1 MNLRLFILFFF
12 ISAFN
17 ISLKAQTVTDPW
29 ATLGASNIAT
39 SFIAMDASNNLYVT
53 NYVNATI
60 SKITP
65 NGTVTQVWA
74 TLAGNSRPYGIA
86 IDASGNLYTANRNP
100 TNTVSKITPTS
111 DGSSGTVIQTWA
123 SISSEAYTISIDAL
137 GNLYIPYVN
146 QNRIDKIVPSQS
158 GTSGVV
164 TANWKTLAT
173 GANPF
178 SISFDADGNLYSA
191 NSNNTISKIT
201 SGGIVTNAWA
211 TLAASSNA
219 QFMVFD
225 AAGNMYVSC
234 WGTSTVSKITPSA
247 VVTETWATVGTN
259 SWPAGIVCDAAGNI
273 FVANFNNNTISKIT
287 SDGTVTQSYVSLAS
301 GSAPFFL
308 AKDATGNLYTTNM
321 GNGTVSKIS
330 SPNILITS
338 SGQKISIENTNSI
351 ISPEGGANFGTGRD
365 ASGKLYNT
373 TSLTT
378 TSGTIG
384 STTAILGGVI
394 SATNAVTSSVGV
406 VYSTASN
413 FGTYSTTT
421 IGSNAAA
428 GTYTSTITG
437 LTASTNYFAK
447 SFIVNVAGTSY
458 GDVVS
463 FTTSAPS
470 FVTDGLV
477 LNLDA
482 GNSASYAGTGT
493 TWTDLSGKGNNGT
506 LVNSV
511 TYNSGNQGTLV
522 FDGNGYS
529 NYSGA
534 GPNPYV
540 SLARSTDFDFGSGDF
555 SIEMWV
561 YLTNGNGHPVF
572 LTMNANPNTY
582 NAVRISYY
590 MGNLGVNH
598 SYNGTSWESLSSGS
612 YTSFPTNSWQNI
624 IFSRIS
630 GNVTLYL
637 NGTSTGTYSLPGSL
651 MSNQETNIGTLTQSF
666 IPVGYF
672 NHSGNIAVTRF
683 YKGRGL
689 TSAEAST
696 HFNLLKSR
704 FGIQ

>member
-17 ISLKAQTVTDPW
+17 ISIKAQTVTDPW

-53 NYVNATI
+53 NYGNATI

-74 TLAGNSRPYGIA
+74 TLAFNSHPYGIV

-100 TNTVSKITPTS
+100 TNTISKITPTS
-111 DGSSGTVIQTWA
+111 NGSSGTVIQTWA
-123 SISSEAYTISIDAL
+123 SISSEAYTIAIDAS
-137 GNLYIPYVN
+137 GNLYVPYVN

-158 GTSGVV
+158 GASGVV

-178 SISFDADGNLYSA
+178 SIAFDASGNLYSA

-201 SGGIVTNAWA
+201 SDGSITNAWA
-211 TLAASSNA
+211 TLAANSNA

-234 WGTSTVSKITPSA
+234 WGTSTVSKITPGA
-247 VVTETWATVGTN
+247 VVTETWATVGT
-259 SWPAGIVCDAAGNI
+259 SVWPAGIVCDAAGNI
-273 FVANFNNNTISKIT
+273 FTANFNNNTISKIT
-287 SDGTVTQSYVSLAS
+287 SNGTVTQSYVSLAS

-308 AKDATGNLYTTNM
+308 AKDAAGNLYVTNM
-321 GNGTVSKIS
+321 GNGKVSKIS
-330 SPNILITS
+330 SPNIYITS
-338 SGQKISIENTNSI
+338 SGQKLSIENVNSI
-351 ISPEGGANFGTGRD
+351 ISPEGGTNFGTGRD

-373 TSLTT
+373 TGLTT

-406 VYSTASN
+406 AYSTASN

-421 IGSNAAA
+421 IQSNAAA

-437 LTASTNYFAK
+437 LTASTNYYAK
-447 SFIVNVAGTSY
+447 SFIVNGAGTSY

-506 LVNSV
+506 LVNTITHSA
-511 TYNSGNQGTLV
+511 TNPGYLIFN
-522 FDGNGYS
+522 GNGSYAG
-529 NYSGA
+529 SG
-534 GPNPYV
+534 GYNPYV
-540 SLARSTDFDFGSGDF
+540 SLPKSTDFDFGSGDF
-555 SIEMWV
+555 TVEMWTYTTTANPHPEYITLNV
-561 YLTNGNGHPVF
+561 NAGSYAAFRMEYWNGNV
-572 LTMNANPNTY
+572 
-582 NAVRISYY
+582 
-590 MGNLGVNH
+590 NLLH
-598 SYNGTSWESLSSGS
+598 SYDGGSHANGG
-612 YTSFPTNSWQNI
+612 SFPITLNAWQHI
-624 IFSRIS
+624 AVSRIGGS
-630 GNVTLYL
+630 VAVYV
-637 NGTSTGTYSLPGSL
+637 NGVLKITYSLTGSL
-651 MSNQETNIGTLTQSF
+651 IAQQDSRIGDFYGSNGYYSF
-666 IPVGYF
+666 
-672 NHSGNIAVTRF
+672 SGNIATTKV
-683 YKGRGL
+683 YKGKGL
-689 TSAEAST
+689 TSSEVTT

-704 FGIQ
+704 FGIN